1 MLKILQ
7 IILTITVILGAAYGL
22 FADNFAYLP
31 QLMFLTGLSFLVYG
45 LREFQKGQKGY
56 GLSGV
61 IASLIFIFIS
71 IESFF
76 AG

>member
-7 IILTITVILGAAYGL
+7 IILTIAVILGAAYGL
-22 FADNFAYLP
+22 FADNFAYIP
-31 QLMFLTGLSFLVYG
+31 QLMFLAGLSFLVYG

-61 IASLIFIFIS
+61 VVSLFFIFVS
-71 IESFF
+71 IESLFL
-76 AG
+76 G